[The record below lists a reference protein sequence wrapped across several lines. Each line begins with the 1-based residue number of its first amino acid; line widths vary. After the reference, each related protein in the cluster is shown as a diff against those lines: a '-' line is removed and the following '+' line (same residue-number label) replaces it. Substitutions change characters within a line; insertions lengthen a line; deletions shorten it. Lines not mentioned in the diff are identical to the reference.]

1 MINKKGDIM
10 NYKAPGKCP
19 VCGNKL
25 TISRL
30 NCHQCGTTLEG
41 QFSPC
46 EFCSLPK
53 EELDFLKT
61 FIKCRGSIKDVE
73 KELGISYPTVK
84 SKLNSLIEALGF
96 HIPEVEAEDLQT
108 EREEAK
114 KRIISDLENGVI
126 TAKEATELI
135 NRLRRI

>member
-1 MINKKGDIM
+1 MS
-10 NYKAPGKCP
+10 YKAPGKCP
-19 VCGNKL
+19 VCGNNL
-25 TISRL
+25 TITRL
-30 NCHQCGTTLEG
+30 NCHQCGTGLDG

-73 KELGISYPTVK
+73 RELGISYPTVK

-96 HIPEVEAEDLQT
+96 HIPEVETEALKN
-108 EREEAK
+108 EREEEK
-114 KRIISDLENGVI
+114 KRIIRDLENGLI

-135 NRLRRI
+135 NKLGR